1 MDLIW
6 GWGLV
11 SGLRLRFYK
20 GLGYRG
26 KIEIEIECIAWRLD

>member
-11 SGLRLRFYK
+11 SGLKLRFYK
-20 GLGYRG
+20 GLGYRDE
-26 KIEIEIECIAWRLD
+26 IEIEIGCIAWRLD